1 VINPR
6 QISSSEPSGTYK
18 ADLRLPAT
26 LLFIGVL
33 VFVVAGLFHPA
44 HAAANDHRAIFAE
57 YAASTT
63 WAAVHLAQFIGM
75 AVIVT
80 GLIVLDAAF
89 DQRPLTSRMGAFF
102 ALVALA
108 LYGVLQAV
116 DGVALKHAV
125 DAWVAAPETERAAR
139 FASAEAI
146 RWLEWGSK
154 SYHTIVFGTS
164 LILFAVAIIKT
175 EFISRPIGYLM
186 GLASITYLVQSWI
199 LGVMGFDP
207 AELATVIGILL
218 NFVWSIWF
226 FLYAWRNKD
235 EPQGISSPF

>member
-6 QISSSEPSGTYK
+6 QISSSDPSGTYK

-44 HAAANDHRAIFAE
+44 HAAANDHPVIFAE
-57 YAASTT
+57 YAASTI

-75 AVIVT
+75 AVIVA
-80 GLIVLDAAF
+80 GLFVLDEAL
-89 DQRPLTSRMGAFF
+89 DQGLWLARLGAPLAV
-102 ALVALA
+102 VALA

-125 DAWVAAPETERAAR
+125 DAWVAAPETEKAAR
-139 FASAEAI
+139 FASAETM

-175 EFISRPIGYLM
+175 GFISRPIGYLM
-186 GLASITYLVQSWI
+186 GLAGITYFVQGWI
-199 LGVMGFDP
+199 LGVMGFDA
-207 AELATVIGILL
+207 AELPTVAGIFL
-218 NFVWSIWF
+218 NLVWSVWLLVF
-226 FLYAWRNKD
+226 GWLNR
-235 EPQGISSPF
+235 PRSISSPV